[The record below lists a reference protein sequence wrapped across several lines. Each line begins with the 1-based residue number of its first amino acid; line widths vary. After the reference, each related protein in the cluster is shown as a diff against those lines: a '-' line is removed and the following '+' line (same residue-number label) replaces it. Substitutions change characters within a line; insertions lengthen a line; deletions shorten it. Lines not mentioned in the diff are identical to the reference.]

1 MTNIMEAVE
10 DSVRENDF
18 IILRNC
24 FERFNVTLKLEGMN
38 FADSIKL
45 RTAKAL
51 LNYAEE
57 YFGLNKTK
65 RFIESSS
72 GNLGVA
78 LSMMAA
84 SRGYEF
90 TCIVDPNTNATNI
103 AIMKAM
109 GANVV
114 VVNAKDES
122 GGYLGTRKKF
132 IKERLLYDNSI
143 IWLNQYECEANPDI
157 HFSETAHQINI
168 NCSDVRKI
176 YVGAGTTGTAMGV
189 SNYYKKYFPEIDVI
203 AVDSVGSVTFGG
215 NASPR
220 YFPGLG
226 ASVPPVFF
234 KKESF
239 NRLISVKESQ
249 TVAVSRYIAR
259 KYGLLLGASTCTV
272 LAGMYE
278 DISATDEV
286 LVAISPDLG
295 SKYIDTMYN
304 DEWCDEKFG
313 NEWRNLHLSSNEQK
327 TYQVEL

>member
-1 MTNIMEAVE
+1 MRNIMEAVE

-18 IILRNC
+18 IILKNC
-24 FERFNVTLKLEGMN
+24 FGRFDVTLKLEGMN
-38 FADSIKL
+38 FAESIKL

-51 LNYAEE
+51 VNHAEE
-57 YFGLNKTK
+57 HLDLKKNK

-78 LSMMAA
+78 LSMIAA

-90 TCIVDPNTNATNI
+90 ICIVDPNTNATNI

-114 VVNAKDES
+114 VVNTKDES

-132 IKERLLYDNSI
+132 IRERLSHDNTL
-143 IWLNQYECEANPDI
+143 IWINQYECEANPAI

-168 NCSDVRKI
+168 NCSDVRRI
-176 YVGAGTTGTAMGV
+176 YIGAGTTGTAMGV
-189 SNYYKKYFPEIDVI
+189 SNYFKKYFPKIDLI

-215 NASPR
+215 KASPR
-220 YFPGLG
+220 YLPGLG
-226 ASVPPVFF
+226 SSVPPIFF
-234 KKESF
+234 KKENF

-278 DISATDEV
+278 DINATEEV

-295 SKYIDTMYN
+295 SKYIETMYN

-313 NEWRNLHLSSNEQK
+313 SEWRNINFSSNDPK
-327 TYQVEL
+327 TYQVEI